1 MKYLSTYG
9 YKTFDGFIDESYDEC
24 DDHQRYMAIIN
35 SLKKIQSIPNKLEW
49 YASMKDILKHN
60 QQLLLNTFSM
70 SLENEIIVNYY
81 KNSYKEH
88 NV

>member
-1 MKYLSTYG
+1 
-9 YKTFDGFIDESYDEC
+9 
-24 DDHQRYMAIIN
+24 
-35 SLKKIQSIPNKLEW
+35 
-49 YASMKDILKHN
+49 MKDILKHN

>member
-1 MKYLSTYG
+1 LKYLRAQG

-24 DDHQRYMAIIN
+24 DDGQRFMAIIN

-60 QQLLLNTFSM
+60 QQLLLNTSFM
-70 SLENEIIVNYY
+70 SLENKIIVNYY
-81 KNSYKEH
+81 KNSFKEP